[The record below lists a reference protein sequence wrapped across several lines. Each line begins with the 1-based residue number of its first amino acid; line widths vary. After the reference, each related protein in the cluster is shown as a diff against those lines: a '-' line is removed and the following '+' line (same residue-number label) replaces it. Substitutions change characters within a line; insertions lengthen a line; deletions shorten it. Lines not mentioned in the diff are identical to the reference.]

1 MPNQVW
7 FITGSSRGFGHALVS
22 AALKAG
28 DSVVA
33 TARRPDQ
40 VAEFI
45 NQYADRVLPVAL
57 DVTDVVAVHAALQ
70 AAVNRFGRIDVLVNN
85 AGFANVSPIERTT
98 DEDFHTHFETN
109 FRGVYNVSQAAIPI
123 LREQAGGM
131 VVQFSIRGQ
140 QGRENPGLAPYQA
153 DKFAVDGFSRCLA
166 SETAAFRI
174 KVVVVEPSGSA
185 TDRAES
191 SMTVETVP
199 AEYENTVGALV
210 RSCGRVVLPAIPY
223 GRPRFLSA

>member
-1 MPNQVW
+1 M
-7 FITGSSRGFGHALVS
+7 A
-22 AALKAG
+22 
-28 DSVVA
+28 
-33 TARRPDQ
+33 
-40 VAEFI
+40 
-45 NQYADRVLPVAL
+45 
-57 DVTDVVAVHAALQ
+57 AVHAALET
-70 AAVNRFGRIDVLVNN
+70 AVKRFGHIDVLVNN

-109 FRGVYNVSQAAIPI
+109 FRGVYNVSQAALPI

-131 VVQFSIRGQ
+131 VQFSIRGQ

-174 KVVVVEPSGSA
+174 KVLVVEPSGSA

-223 GRPRFLSA
+223 GWPRFLSA